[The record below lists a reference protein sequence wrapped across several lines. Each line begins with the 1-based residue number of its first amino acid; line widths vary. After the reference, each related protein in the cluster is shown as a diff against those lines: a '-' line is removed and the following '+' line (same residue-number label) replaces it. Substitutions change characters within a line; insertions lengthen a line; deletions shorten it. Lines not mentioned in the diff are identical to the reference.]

1 MLNFKDHSS
10 ALLSPRSAS
19 GGAIIGHPS
28 TRYNENAENNMIGDI
43 EEEEDKEEEDA
54 DKDERSLDPSSRPK
68 SKVSN
73 SGEAQPG
80 SSQLPESILAPEAS
94 LSAAAH
100 QYENIPSDIINF
112 QNN

>member
-68 SKVSN
+68 SKASN

-80 SSQLPESILAPEAS
+80 SSQLPESILAPEVPHFEAS
-94 LSAAAH
+94 SKH
-100 QYENIPSDIINF
+100 EDYPSDIINF